1 MPAWRG
7 EDSTVEAGVG
17 TCCTKDPQSKAPS
30 SWYLMMVFR
39 FSPATVR
46 ASSGM
51 SLVQGKLRSFES
63 VASVLDTGH
72 AESGSKRS
80 IWNHL
85 VRHAEFYSRNQDS
98 WNLALDL
105 GPASPMLE
113 ATRNTGCG
121 LASRVLRCDGSLSSG
136 GGKLLISL
144 PSAMQIETAV
154 IVSKMRPGEL
164 QGTICVSSQGSCA
177 MACRFCDTGLI
188 RQAGAGINLP
198 EWAILEQ
205 VLHAEA
211 WLQREGS
218 QKVSNVVFMGMG
230 EPLLNYGN
238 VLGAARMLRAS
249 GHKVT
254 LSTVGV
260 APQIRKLA
268 KDAPQG
274 LNLALSLHAP
284 TQELRDELLPV
295 ASRSWKLS
303 QVFSAVRQFE
313 EANGTGVLIEY
324 ILIRDVND
332 GDEQAV
338 ALANLITEERIKCA
352 GINLIPYNPTD
363 AGAAHGYRPPSDL
376 TCKRFREKLRS
387 LGAPNATIRFSTKL
401 GRSWLAACGQL
412 GLKKPPKAFESIAA
426 PRICM

>member
-1 MPAWRG
+1 M
-7 EDSTVEAGVG
+7 S
-17 TCCTKDPQSKAPS
+17 
-30 SWYLMMVFR
+30 
-39 FSPATVR
+39 
-46 ASSGM
+46 ASSAV
-51 SLVQGKLRSFES
+51 SLVPGKLRRRSFES
-63 VASVLDTGH
+63 VASVLDTRL
-72 AESGSKRS
+72 AKSGSKCS

-105 GPASPMLE
+105 GPASPTLE

-144 PSAMQIETAV
+144 PCGMQIETAV

-164 QGTICVSSQGSCA
+164 QGTICVSSQGGCA

-188 RQAGAGINLP
+188 RQTSGGTGINLP

-284 TQELRDELLPV
+284 TQELREELLPV

-303 QVFSAVRQFE
+303 EVLSAVRQFE
-313 EANGTGVLIEY
+313 EVTGTGVLIEY

-376 TCKRFREKLRS
+376 ICKRFREQLRS
-387 LGAPNATIRFSTKL
+387 LGAPNVTIRFSTKL
-401 GRSWLAACGQL
+401 GRSWSAACGQL
-412 GLKKPPKAFESIAA
+412 GLNKLRQVKALPVRAPTCSSLAGFFFPQLGMGIEGCISKAIARHFPTVA
-426 PRICM
+426 ASPRPL